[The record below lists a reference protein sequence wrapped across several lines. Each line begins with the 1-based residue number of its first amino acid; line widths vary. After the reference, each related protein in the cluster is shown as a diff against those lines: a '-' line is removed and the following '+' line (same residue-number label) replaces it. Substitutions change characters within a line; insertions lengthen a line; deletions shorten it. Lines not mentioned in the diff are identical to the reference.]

1 MLDTPSRHPLDEAPQ
16 PRQRPANARRLFLR
30 YAARQPYV
38 TYALIA
44 INVVIFIIR
53 ALSYEIDLNF
63 LLAGAN
69 SGQAVFGDGE
79 YWRLFTSMFL
89 HASIYAS
96 ASSFALERAS
106 HLVFNMFTLYYV
118 GTTVERAYGHG
129 RFLAIYLLGGIVGSL
144 FSAALNDAGSIGAS
158 GAVFAVL
165 AAEFVFFRQHTPLMG
180 DYARQRTR
188 SLLILAVFNLAAGLL
203 TEVGGGMM
211 GGALRIDNWAHIGG
225 ALGGLTFA
233 AIAGARYVPVSRS
246 LLKIVIARD
255 ASDTARSYRLLGLC
269 ALALL
274 VAAVVLTV
282 LYRAELLPSVR

>member
-1 MLDTPSRHPLDEAPQ
+1 MLEPNTPTRHPLEEAPQ
-16 PRQRPANARRLFLR
+16 PRPRPANARRLILR

-44 INVVIFIIR
+44 VNVVIFIIR
-53 ALSYEIDLNF
+53 ALSYEIDLNL

-69 SGQAVFGDGE
+69 SGAAVFGDGD
-79 YWRLFTSMFL
+79 YWRLLTSMFL

-96 ASSFALERAS
+96 ANSFAFERAS
-106 HLVFNMFTLYYV
+106 HIVFNMFTLYYV
-118 GTTVERAYGHG
+118 GSTVERAYGHG

-165 AAEFVFFRQHTPLMG
+165 AAEFVFFQQHTPLMG

-188 SLLILAVFNLAAGLL
+188 GLLVLAVFNLAGGLL
-203 TEVGGGMM
+203 SEIGGGMM
-211 GGALRIDNWAHIGG
+211 GGALRIDNWAHLGG
-225 ALGGLTFA
+225 AFGGLALA
-233 AIAGARYVPVSRS
+233 AIAGARYLPIPRPM
-246 LLKIVIARD
+246 LKIVIARD
-255 ASDTARSYRLLGLC
+255 ASDVRRSYRLLGLC

-274 VAAVVLTV
+274 VAIVVLTV
-282 LYRAELLPSVR
+282 RYQM